1 MWVKNGTSCRN
12 RNVAVRRANPPPLPL
27 LPPSYRFQFFLDF
40 PVHAALCTK
49 GMRAATP
56 SQRRRH
62 PAGLRAGVDSAQ
74 RVHHS
79 VVTGVGRKLESM
91 HKFTE
96 SAHPQHNYA
105 LARAQ
110 RPAKMRPR
118 AARPR
123 APQAL
128 AFSFFFSK
136 IDKSSE
142 EGWEDK
148 KTASVLRSAA
158 CTADRRFNDRLPR
171 LFSYCLPP

>member
-1 MWVKNGTSCRN
+1 MSTIDSFKGLSPCIGVWVKNGTSCRN

-123 APQAL
+123 AQQAL
-128 AFSFFFSK
+128 AFSFFPK
-136 IDKSSE
+136 LTKL
-142 EGWEDK
+142 K
-148 KTASVLRSAA
+148 VLE
-158 CTADRRFNDRLPR
+158 
-171 LFSYCLPP
+171 Y